1 MERGQYGRRP
11 SPVYQHYPSH
21 QRNIHGSH
29 LDRRPESAGG
39 GKVAET
45 YKVRSVKVS
54 QVFLGHRERSG
65 ADAGGWS
72 FQVALITSVQH
83 LAMTWCCSVWVSGLE
98 LNSFLSI
105 LSPYK
110 KGKPCFPIIK
120 MFLGKQCFR
129 IKNKRLY
136 HMVIRLLS
144 MLLAKL
150 QSSI

>member
-1 MERGQYGRRP
+1 MERGLYGRRP

-21 QRNIHGSH
+21 HRKIHGSH
-29 LDRRPESAGG
+29 LGRRPESAGG

-65 ADAGGWS
+65 ADAEGWS

-98 LNSFLSI
+98 LIPFYLSCRRTKRVNHVSQ
-105 LSPYK
+105 LL
-110 KGKPCFPIIK
+110 KGLAVNNVSALRTNICIIW
-120 MFLGKQCFR
+120 
-129 IKNKRLY
+129 
-136 HMVIRLLS
+136 
-144 MLLAKL
+144 
-150 QSSI
+150 